1 MSDMTP
7 PPAPPMPPM
16 PPMTP
21 PMPPMTPPMPMSGPS
36 SNAKLIALL
45 GWIFAPF
52 GIIAIFL
59 DDYKHDMFVRSHVIQ
74 AAAVA
79 LAAWVVNAILGATI
93 VLALLA
99 PIIWLLVFIYQI
111 FMAIQAY
118 IGKMMEVPVVYGLV
132 KSFIEQTG

>member
-7 PPAPPMPPM
+7 PPAPPMPPQM
-16 PPMTP
+16 PMTP
-21 PMPPMTPPMPMSGPS
+21 PMSMGGPS
-36 SNAKLIALL
+36 SNSRLIALL

-59 DDYKHDMFVRSHVIQ
+59 DDYKHDLFVRSHVIQ

-79 LAAWVVNAILGATI
+79 LAVWVLDTILIATVI
-93 VLALLA
+93 LSPLTFF
-99 PIIWLLVFIYQI
+99 IWLAAIIYQI

-118 IGKMMEVPVVYGLV
+118 NGKTMEVPVVYGLV
-132 KSFIEQTG
+132 KSFIEQP

>member
-7 PPAPPMPPM
+7 PPVPP
-16 PPMTP
+16 TP
-21 PMPPMTPPMPMSGPS
+21 PMQPPMQPPMMGGPS
-36 SNAKLIALL
+36 SNSKLIALL

-74 AAAVA
+74 AAAIA

-99 PIIWLLVFIYQI
+99 PIVWLVVFIYQI
-111 FMAIQAY
+111 LMAIQAY
-118 IGKMMEVPVVYGLV
+118 NGKMVEVPVVYGMV
-132 KSFIEQTG
+132 KNFIEQA

>member
-7 PPAPPMPPM
+7 PPYAPPAPAPPMPPT

-21 PMPPMTPPMPMSGPS
+21 PMPGAGPS

-52 GIIAIFL
+52 GLIAIFL
-59 DDYKHDMFVRSHVIQ
+59 DDYKNDMFVRSHVIQ

-79 LAAWVVNAILGATI
+79 LASWVVNAILGATI
-93 VLALLA
+93 VLAILA
-99 PIIWLLVFIYQI
+99 PLVWLLVFVYQI

-118 IGKMMEVPVVYGLV
+118 NGKTTEVPVIYGLV
-132 KSFIEQTG
+132 KSMIAGN

>member
-7 PPAPPMPPM
+7 PPPPTPVAPVG
-16 PPMTP
+16 
-21 PMPPMTPPMPMSGPS
+21 GPS

-59 DDYKHDMFVRSHVIQ
+59 DDYKNDMWVRSHVIQ

-79 LAAWVVNAILGATI
+79 VVLWIVNVILGVTI
-93 VLALLA
+93 ILGLLT
-99 PIIWLLVFIYQI
+99 PIVWLLVFIYQI
-111 FMAIQAY
+111 LMGLKAY
-118 IGKMMEVPVVYGLV
+118 KGDSVEVPVIYGFV
-132 KSFIEQTG
+132 KSLIAQTS

>member
-1 MSDMTP
+1 M
-7 PPAPPMPPM
+7 A
-16 PPMTP
+16 
-21 PMPPMTPPMPMSGPS
+21 SGPS

-52 GIIAIFL
+52 GLIAIFL
-59 DDYKHDMFVRSHVIQ
+59 DDYKNDMFVRSHVIQ

-79 LAAWVVNAILGATI
+79 VAAWVVNFVLGVTV

-99 PIIWLLVFIYQI
+99 PIVWLVVFIYQI

-118 IGKMMEVPVVYGLV
+118 NGKTVEVPVVYGLV
-132 KSFIEQTG
+132 KSMIAGS